1 MTFRCSLFLA
11 IAWLMVGCKKNEEAA
26 TGSPASTPAP
36 AASAPNR
43 MAAEPATPPTPTPVP
58 VPVPVAAPVP
68 KAVEPTLPAANT
80 TAATATT
87 AVPPPT
93 PVPTS
98 GQKALALLDRV
109 AETLPA
115 KTAVAS
121 PSAGTPPV
129 TTASADSIADLTQ
142 DQVTRGLKEALGKGL
157 QQAIGS
163 LGKAGG
169 FLTNPAVKIPMPEK
183 LQSVEK
189 TLRSLQQDGLADE
202 FIATMNQAA
211 EQAVPVAAAVFTGS
225 LKRMSVEDA
234 KKILNGPKDSA
245 TEYFRKTTTTELTQ
259 QFLPIVQQATAK
271 TGATAAFKQ
280 IMDRAR
286 IASPFVSLPTVDLDG
301 YVTDKTLD
309 GLFKMVAEEEKR
321 VRENPVAR
329 TTDLL
334 KSVFGAF
341 QR

>member
-11 IAWLMVGCKKNEEAA
+11 IAWLMVGCKKNDEAA
-26 TGSPASTPAP
+26 TGSPAPTPTP

-43 MAAEPATPPTPTPVP
+43 MAAEQASSSTPTPTPVP
-58 VPVPVAAPVP
+58 VPDVPATQVP
-68 KAVEPTLPAANT
+68 KAVEPTRPAANT
-80 TAATATT
+80 TA
-87 AVPPPT
+87 VPPTTPT
-93 PVPTS
+93 PPT

-109 AETLPA
+109 AEALPA

-121 PSAGTPPV
+121 PSAPTPPV
-129 TTASADSIADLTQ
+129 AAGSLESIADLTQ

-189 TLRSLQQDGLADE
+189 TLRSLQQDRLADE

-211 EQAVPVAAAVFTGS
+211 EQAVPVAATVFTGS

-234 KKILNGPKDSA
+234 KKILNGSKDSA
-245 TEYFRKTTTTELTQ
+245 TQYFRKTTTAELTQ

>member
-1 MTFRCSLFLA
+1 MTFRCSLFLLA
-11 IAWLMVGCKKNEEAA
+11 TLLVVGCKKNDEAA
-26 TGSPASTPAP
+26 TNSPAPTPMPTATAPVRVPAEPAP
-36 AASAPNR
+36 LPVVPATPVPK
-43 MAAEPATPPTPTPVP
+43 AAEPAPQV
-58 VPVPVAAPVP
+58 VSKVA
-68 KAVEPTLPAANT
+68 EAA
-80 TAATATT
+80 AA
-87 AVPPPT
+87 AVPPPAAPT
-93 PVPTS
+93 PAPTT
-98 GQKALALLDRV
+98 GQKALRLLDRV

-115 KTAVAS
+115 KTAMAS
-121 PSAGTPPV
+121 PAAGAPTGG
-129 TTASADSIADLTQ
+129 TASVDSLADLTQ
-142 DQVTRGLKEALGKGL
+142 DQVTRGLKEALGRGL

-163 LGKAGG
+163 LGKTGG

-183 LQSVEK
+183 LQSIEK
-189 TLRSLQQDGLADE
+189 TLRSLQQDRLADE
-202 FIATMNQAA
+202 FISTMNQAA

-234 KKILNGPKDSA
+234 KKILNGPKDSS
-245 TEYFRKTTTTELTQ
+245 TQYFRKTTTAELTQ

-280 IMDRAR
+280 VMDRAR
-286 IASPFVSLPTVDLDG
+286 IASPFVNLPTVDLDG

-341 QR
+341 PK